1 MKVLHLQCFEHG
13 NTVKILNGYP
23 ALPPL
28 LYYVFGTIMYSV
40 VYYSIFEQDLI
51 KKAGMLSLST
61 IDIKALPGSLSHH

>member
-13 NTVKILNGYP
+13 NAVKILHGYP

-28 LYYVFGTIMYSV
+28 LYYVFDTIMYSV

-51 KKAGMLSLST
+51 KKAGMLSLPT
-61 IDIKALPGSLSHH
+61 IDVKALPGSLSHH